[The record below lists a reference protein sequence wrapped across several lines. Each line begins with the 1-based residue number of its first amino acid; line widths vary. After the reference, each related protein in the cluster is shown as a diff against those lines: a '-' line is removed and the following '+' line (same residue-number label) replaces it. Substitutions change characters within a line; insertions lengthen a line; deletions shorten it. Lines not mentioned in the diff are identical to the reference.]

1 MQVLKVS
8 FAVVGLVVLSS
19 FELAP
24 AEGVGRISAKYRA
37 TQYEQFLGKFEKVN
51 SVNDIQLDVRIHQP
65 LPVSEEEFQ
74 ASNLDRQAVRK
85 VIEKRML
92 LADFDL
98 FLPEITHKRK
108 GGLRPNT
115 YEAEYLVKSTKK
127 FDLVIYSEYID
138 ARQYHKNYYLATFSK
153 TGVILAKEAIG
164 VSNQYS
170 YTKAKLN
177 YHWLTT
183 TAVLDGQEL
192 PLNIKKFKI
201 EPKGAVELLGEVHPY
216 LDAAAKE
223 FQVISPPNYRLRVE

>member
-1 MQVLKVS
+1 MQVLKIS
-8 FAVVGLVVLSS
+8 FAAVGLVLLSS

-37 TQYEQFLGKFEKVN
+37 TQYEQFLNKFETIN
-51 SVNDIQLDVRIHQP
+51 SLNEILLDVRIHQP

-85 VIEKRML
+85 VVEKRML
-92 LADFDL
+92 LSDFDL

-115 YEAEYLVKSTKK
+115 YEAEYLVKRTRK
-127 FDLVIYSEYID
+127 FDLVIYSAYVD

-153 TGVILAKEAIG
+153 TGVILAKEIIG
-164 VSNQYS
+164 ISNQYT
-170 YTKAKLN
+170 YTEAKLN
-177 YHWLTT
+177 SHWLTT
-183 TAVLDGQEL
+183 TAVLDGQDL

-201 EPKGAVELLGEVHPY
+201 EHKGAVELLGEAHPY
-216 LDAAAKE
+216 LDAATNE
-223 FQVISPPNYRLRVE
+223 FKMITPLNYRLRVE